1 MPCRLAIAQHLYRN
15 RPYAFYKRLGNHYI
29 RSRSPINAKSISGL
43 IEGISKQC
51 FNIFCGP
58 IYILNM
64 YHGVNLP
71 PQIAINANAYVHSM
85 NQKKNS
91 DALLSLKSAT
101 RIKQKIITMNAI
113 TNTVA
118 VILIASILVSYNS
131 ICDALSDFLNR

>member
-1 MPCRLAIAQHLYRN
+1 
-15 RPYAFYKRLGNHYI
+15 
-29 RSRSPINAKSISGL
+29 
-43 IEGISKQC
+43 
-51 FNIFCGP
+51 
-58 IYILNM
+58 M

-85 NQKKNS
+85 NQKKSS

-131 ICDALSDFLNR
+131 ICNTLRDFLNR

>member
-1 MPCRLAIAQHLYRN
+1 MPCRLAIAQHLYWN
-15 RPYAFYKRLGNHYI
+15 CPYAFYERFGNHYI

-51 FNIFCGP
+51 FNILCGP

-71 PQIAINANAYVHSM
+71 PQIAISANAYVHSM

-101 RIKQKIITMNAI
+101 RIKQKIITMNAM

-131 ICDALSDFLNR
+131 ICNTLRDFLN